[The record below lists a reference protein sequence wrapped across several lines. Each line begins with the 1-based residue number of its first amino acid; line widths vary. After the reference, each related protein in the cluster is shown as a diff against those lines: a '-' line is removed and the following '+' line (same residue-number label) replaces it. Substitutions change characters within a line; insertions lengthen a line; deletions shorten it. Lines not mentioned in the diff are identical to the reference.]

1 MDKQNFSDEIPM
13 GFAMSLAQNSRAM
26 RNYALMSDDERQNV
40 NKRAANAGSKKEMRG
55 IVSEIA
61 EKAGF
66 MPAFPCL
73 YLLLRSRLTP
83 RRRCCGLSL

>member
-13 GFAMSLAQNSRAM
+13 GFAMSLAQNSKAM

-61 EKAGF
+61 ERQDIG
-66 MPAFPCL
+66 
-73 YLLLRSRLTP
+73 
-83 RRRCCGLSL
+83 